1 MRFAA
6 RFASWV
12 FLGVLA
18 MACATALAAEK
29 KAAAKKPADPPA
41 TRLTLIGE
49 APPPEGKLVLWYRQ
63 PTAKWEE
70 ALPIG
75 NGRLGAM
82 VFGDPAGEHLQLN
95 EDTLTSDEPG
105 YRDIP
110 LDVRKNWDEVTGL
123 IKDRKYAEAD
133 RLVTEKWLGRAWA
146 CYQPLGDLYLDFD
159 HAGPVKDYRRELDIA
174 AAVCRVRYETD
185 GVMFTREMFAS
196 RPDEVIVIRL
206 AADKPGSL
214 NFRVRLTSPHP
225 TAAITASA
233 EASGLAMH
241 GQLPGLVLRRTLDW
255 VEKKKDTW
263 KYPELWDA
271 QGNRLPHAK
280 PVLYGDEIKGRGT
293 FFDARLKV
301 RLTGGKASADKDALA
316 IAGAD
321 EAVIVFSAAS
331 SYNGFDKSPS
341 REGVDSAKKAEG
353 YLKIPASR
361 KYAALLAMHLQDYKN
376 LFRRVSLDLTNPLS
390 SFAGAVAPTDE
401 RLKRAGGGG
410 EDTDLAA
417 LYFQFG
423 RYLMISGSRPG
434 TQPLNLQGIWNR
446 EIIPPW
452 ASGYT
457 ININTEMN
465 YWPAEVT
472 NLSECAEPL
481 LRMIRELA
489 VDGRRVAK
497 EMYGRRGWVA
507 HHNTTLWRDA
517 QPVDNAAVCSFWP
530 MGSGWLCQHLWEH
543 YLFTGDEAFLE
554 KEAYPLMKGAC
565 EFYIDWLV
573 DNGKGMLV
581 TPVSTSPENTFTYT
595 DENGKKQRASVS
607 SGGGMDMAIIRELFR
622 NTLRAAEVLNTD
634 ADFRKTLQD
643 RLRKL
648 LPYQVGAKGQLQEW
662 QEDFEEPDP
671 KHRHVSH
678 LFGLHPGSQ
687 ITPQGTPDLAAA
699 ARRTLELR
707 GDGGT
712 GWSKAWKINFW
723 ARLQDGDHAH
733 KMVTELL
740 AQSTH
745 PNLLDVCPPFQIDGN
760 FGGTAGIA
768 EMLLQSHA
776 DEVHL
781 LPALPKAWPTGSV
794 KGLRAR
800 GGYEVDIAWQ
810 GGSLT
815 QAVIRA
821 TRGPSDCR
829 LRVPACHLSVTC
841 DGKGVEGDVTQA
853 GTATFKTAAGK
864 CYVVTP
870 ADK

>member
-6 RFASWV
+6 RFASGV

-41 TRLTLIGE
+41 TRLTLTGE
-49 APPPEGKLVLWYRQ
+49 APPPEGELVLWYRQ

-110 LDVRKNWDEVTGL
+110 LDVRKNWDEVAGL
-123 IKDRKYAEAD
+123 IKDRKYAETD

-159 HAGPVKDYRRELDIA
+159 HAGPVKDYRRELDITT
-174 AAVCRVRYETD
+174 AVCRVRYETD
-185 GVMFTREMFAS
+185 GVTFTREMFAS

-233 EASGLAMH
+233 DASGLAMH

-301 RLTGGKASADKDALA
+301 RLTGGNASADKDALA

-321 EAVIVFSAAS
+321 EVVIVFSAAS

-341 REGVDSAKKAEG
+341 REGVDSAKRAEG
-353 YLKIPASR
+353 YLKIPAYR

-390 SFAGAVAPTDE
+390 SFVGSAMPTDE
-401 RLKRAGGGG
+401 RLNRVRGGG
-410 EDTDLAA
+410 EDSGLAA

-517 QPVDNAAVCSFWP
+517 QPVDNAAICSFWP
-530 MGSGWLCQHLWEH
+530 LGSGWLCQHLWEH

-581 TPVSTSPENTFTYT
+581 TPVSTSPENSSPTPTPPARSSAPA
-595 DENGKKQRASVS
+595 RAPAAGWTWPSSVNS
-607 SGGGMDMAIIRELFR
+607 S
-622 NTLRAAEVLNTD
+622 
-634 ADFRKTLQD
+634 
-643 RLRKL
+643 
-648 LPYQVGAKGQLQEW
+648 
-662 QEDFEEPDP
+662 
-671 KHRHVSH
+671 
-678 LFGLHPGSQ
+678 
-687 ITPQGTPDLAAA
+687 
-699 ARRTLELR
+699 
-707 GDGGT
+707 
-712 GWSKAWKINFW
+712 
-723 ARLQDGDHAH
+723 
-733 KMVTELL
+733 
-740 AQSTH
+740 
-745 PNLLDVCPPFQIDGN
+745 
-760 FGGTAGIA
+760 
-768 EMLLQSHA
+768 
-776 DEVHL
+776 
-781 LPALPKAWPTGSV
+781 
-794 KGLRAR
+794 
-800 GGYEVDIAWQ
+800 
-810 GGSLT
+810 
-815 QAVIRA
+815 A
-821 TRGPSDCR
+821 TRCAPPRC
-829 LRVPACHLSVTC
+829 
-841 DGKGVEGDVTQA
+841 
-853 GTATFKTAAGK
+853 
-864 CYVVTP
+864 
-870 ADK
+870 